1 MVVTAHIDL
10 FRDAGSAPRRLREL
24 RMAKFRR
31 GFRLGLV
38 FLSVVLA
45 GIFAETGGASDVV
58 AVDDGS
64 ATAELTGGL
73 SSDGTVVETTP
84 TDGSEVPST
93 EEPAPAET
101 PPSDTVVEPPP
112 AETPPADTV
121 VEPPPAETPPSDTV
135 VEPPPAETPPSDI
148 VEEPPPVE
156 SPLPPQL
163 PEDPS
168 NTSGRLD
175 DDRGAMPAPGLA
187 PPEVPALSGP
197 VGSAALF
204 AAGGSAESAAGG
216 GSPSRGDPSSRPLK
230 ADNSGLGGL
239 APRSPLTSSAPSASG
254 VAPPSAGAGFGIA
267 AEFIVPLLLMLS
279 SACALFLKLPHATAY
294 ALRSERPG

>member
-1 MVVTAHIDL
+1 MV
-10 FRDAGSAPRRLREL
+10 RLR
-24 RMAKFRR
+24 RSI
-31 GFRLGLV
+31 RLGLV
-38 FLSVVLA
+38 LLSVVLA
-45 GIFAETGGASDVV
+45 GIFAQTGSASDVV
-58 AVDDGS
+58 VVDDGTVTS
-64 ATAELTGGL
+64 EVTADP
-73 SSDGTVVETTP
+73 SSDGTVVDSTP
-84 TDGSEVPST
+84 TDGSAVPAT

-112 AETPPADTV
+112 AETPP
-121 VEPPPAETPPSDTV
+121 SDT
-135 VEPPPAETPPSDI
+135 

-156 SPLPPQL
+156 TPLPPQL
-163 PEDPS
+163 PEDPP
-168 NTSGRLD
+168 NTSGKLD
-175 DDRGAMPAPGLA
+175 DDRGAVPAPGLA
-187 PPEVPALSGP
+187 PPEIPALSGP

-204 AAGGSAESAAGG
+204 AAGGSSESATGG

-230 ADNSGLGGL
+230 ADNSGLGGF